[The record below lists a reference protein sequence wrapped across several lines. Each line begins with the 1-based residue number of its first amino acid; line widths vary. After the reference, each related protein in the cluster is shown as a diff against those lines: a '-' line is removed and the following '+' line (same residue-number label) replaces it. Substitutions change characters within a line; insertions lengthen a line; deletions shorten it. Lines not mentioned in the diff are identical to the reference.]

1 MFKLQCIIN
10 PFVILIS
17 SHNLATDSDAYMS
30 QCNYDAK
37 LFLYYFQLLNHFYH
51 FSFLKKFQ
59 F

>member
-37 LFLYYFQLLNHFYH
+37 YFYYYFQ
-51 FSFLKKFQ
+51 
-59 F
+59 